1 MIYRRYYGPPV
12 RTLSP
17 EKVVV
22 GVSAEAL
29 EEADVQVE
37 RLVSLEDSNGVRI
50 EFDAELVRE
59 ENEAEADAE
68 AEGDVPEGFVR
79 VRNPK
84 EAKMYARLGK
94 DIQRWLGTTE
104 HGPAVEEEE
113 EGKTEV
119 DGEGER
125 RLQRTH
131 PLTQLG
137 WFGTFP
143 GTAVTPASIA
153 RPTAALLSTVN
164 SKHLDDA
171 IFRIL
176 GPTLEK
182 TPVRTKHSD
191 NAYDAVP
198 LDTSHGLG
206 EMEANVY
213 MATILPGY
221 YVQSLGALTELRRS
235 LGRDWILGSGHD
247 DGGEEKGVKLV
258 LDVGTGGAGVLAWRA
273 IGRSAAAPAGRSER
287 DQGTDDTHGTMGGLA
302 CVLYGGEACHSRTV
316 RYPFVC

>member
-22 GVSAEAL
+22 GVSAETL

-37 RLVSLEDSNGVRI
+37 TLASLEDSTGVRI
-50 EFDAELVRE
+50 EFNAELVRE
-59 ENEAEADAE
+59 ENEADADAGG
-68 AEGDVPEGFVR
+68 EGDVPEEFFR
-79 VRNPK
+79 VRNPQ
-84 EAKMYARLGK
+84 EAKMYARHGK
-94 DIQRWLGTTE
+94 DIQRSLSTTE
-104 HGPAVEEEE
+104 HGPAVEAEE

-125 RLQRTH
+125 RIQRTH

-137 WFGTFP
+137 WFGTLP

-164 SKHLDDA
+164 NKHLDDA

-176 GPTLEK
+176 GPTVEK

-191 NAYDAVP
+191 NLYDIVS
-198 LDTSHGLG
+198 LDTSHGMG
-206 EMEANVY
+206 KMEANVY

-221 YVQSLGALTELRRS
+221 YAQSLSALTELRRR
-235 LGRDWILGSGHD
+235 LGCD
-247 DGGEEKGVKLV
+247 
-258 LDVGTGGAGVLAWRA
+258 
-273 IGRSAAAPAGRSER
+273 
-287 DQGTDDTHGTMGGLA
+287 
-302 CVLYGGEACHSRTV
+302 
-316 RYPFVC
+316 